1 MSWFFLLHLP
11 FHTFRIIIIFFNCS
25 LYTVHT
31 KDLVDF
37 HFGFLASIYRLLM
50 PSFCRCVHCH
60 PELSSNSQNKHLP
73 RSDNENHLNQLFT
86 TWPNFRITL
95 FLALFFSLHRF
106 LLIYFMVIFFFISQ
120 SFSDFKSHGIYGS
133 PLVCLVCIDWLRI
146 VSSIF
151 LWYFVEKIMV
161 LNVEHCV
168 RNGWI
173 IWLSF
178 GRELRIRWRNK
189 ITPTSSMVFL
199 FVLQICTYIQMTLRF
214 LRNGT

>member
-31 KDLVDF
+31 RDLVDF

-106 LLIYFMVIFFFISQ
+106 LFIYFMVIFFFH
-120 SFSDFKSHGIYGS
+120 FA
-133 PLVCLVCIDWLRI
+133 
-146 VSSIF
+146 IF
-151 LWYFVEKIMV
+151 LGFQITWYIWFSSRMFGMYRLAPDCFFYFFMIFCWENYGFECWTLCKKW
-161 LNVEHCV
+161 LNHL
-168 RNGWI
+168 I
-173 IWLSF
+173 IFWSGAKDSL
-178 GRELRIRWRNK
+178 EE
-189 ITPTSSMVFL
+189 
-199 FVLQICTYIQMTLRF
+199 
-214 LRNGT
+214 